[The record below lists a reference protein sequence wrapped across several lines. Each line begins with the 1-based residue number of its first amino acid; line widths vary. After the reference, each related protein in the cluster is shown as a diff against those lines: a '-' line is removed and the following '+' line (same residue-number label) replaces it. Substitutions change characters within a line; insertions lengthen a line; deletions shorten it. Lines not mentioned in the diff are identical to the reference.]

1 VTLLGEIQRFW
12 DVDAATYDRS
22 ASHHPASPLERA
34 AWLAALQ
41 QLLPPAPAAVLDV
54 GAGTGFLALQAATLG
69 HRVTA
74 VDLAPAMLE
83 RLRSKAA
90 AAGVSIDAREGDASE
105 PPDGPF
111 DAVMER
117 HVLWTLPDPPS
128 ALAAWRRA
136 APSGRLV
143 LLESAWGAGAAPID
157 QLRSQILSRWQ
168 RLRRVPP
175 DHHGSYPAEVRAV
188 LPMGAG
194 PSPNALIEA
203 VAGAGWRAPR
213 LVRLRD
219 VEWAYAEGQP
229 LLERVL
235 GTHPRF
241 AVIAE

>member
-22 ASHHPASPLERA
+22 GSHYPTSPLERA
-34 AWLAALQ
+34 AWLAALE
-41 QLLPPAPAAVLDV
+41 QLLPAAPASVLDV

-74 VDLAPAMLE
+74 VDLAPAMLA
-83 RLRSKAA
+83 RLKAKA
-90 AAGVSIDAREGDASE
+90 EEAGLSIDAREGDAAT

-117 HVLWTLPDPPS
+117 HVLWTLPDPKG

-136 APSGRLV
+136 APSGHLV
-143 LLESAWGAGAAPID
+143 LFESAWGAGAAPID
-157 QLRSQILSRWQ
+157 QLRNQVVSRWQ

-175 DHHGSYPAEVRAV
+175 DHHGSYPAEVQAV

-194 PSPNALIEA
+194 PSPNTLIEA
-203 VAGAGWRAPR
+203 VAGAGWNAPR

-219 VEWAYAEGQP
+219 VEWAYAEAQP
-229 LLERVL
+229 LFERML
-235 GTHPRF
+235 GTRPRF
-241 AVIAE
+241 AVLAD

>member
-1 VTLLGEIQRFW
+1 MTLLGEIQRFW

-22 ASHHPASPLERA
+22 ASHHPSSPLERA

-41 QLLPPAPAAVLDV
+41 LLLPPAPAEVLDV

-83 RLRSKAA
+83 RLKAKA
-90 AAGVSIDAREGDASE
+90 SAAGLTIDAREGDAAE
-105 PPDGPF
+105 PPEGPF

-117 HVLWTLPDPPS
+117 HLLWTLPDPLG

-136 APSGRLV
+136 APTGRLV
-143 LLESAWGAGAAPID
+143 LFESAWGAGAAPID
-157 QLRSQILSRWQ
+157 RLRSQVLSRWQ

-175 DHHGSYPAEVRAV
+175 DHHGSYPAEVQAG

-194 PSPNALIEA
+194 PSPNTLIEA
-203 VAGAGWRAPR
+203 VAAAGWRAPR

-219 VEWAYAEGQP
+219 VEWAYAESQP
-229 LLERVL
+229 LLERLL
-235 GTHPRF
+235 GTRPRF